1 MQFLDQVDMPVTVQR
16 QVRSFIGM
24 LSTPC
29 RGADADS
36 YGPSVQKIIEFLHM
50 QYIDKVIDVCCA
62 GPRCACATP
71 SAQFHRHVVDTLS
84 WCRCRFLW
92 SLCSEI
98 NPTVAAR
105 FFSDQV
111 VDIPVVSTTGA
122 GVEVQKTATVPQ
134 LQHIRQDGRY
144 PCWRSF
150 IDKIRTSCDHA
161 ATSGLV
167 LEVPQILFIARA
179 GGHSVVQ
186 QRMVLDLAVM
196 AAVKGPF

>member
-1 MQFLDQVDMPVTVQR
+1 
-16 QVRSFIGM
+16 
-24 LSTPC
+24 
-29 RGADADS
+29 
-36 YGPSVQKIIEFLHM
+36 M

-62 GPRCACATP
+62 GPRCA
-71 SAQFHRHVVDTLS
+71 LS
-84 WCRCRFLW
+84 VGDSRD
-92 SLCSEI
+92 
-98 NPTVAAR
+98 PTVATR

-111 VDIPVVSTTGA
+111 VDIPVDRCWCRSAENCDGPAVAAHSTRWSISLLA
-122 GVEVQKTATVPQ
+122 Q
-134 LQHIRQDGRY
+134 
-144 PCWRSF
+144 F
-150 IDKIRTSCDHA
+150 IDKIWTSCDHA